1 MGKFLKSCL
10 NGIFMGVKPW
20 IFFGLFIPILFFIFH
35 PFDPVVV
42 FGVSMLVAV
51 LFLVNKWKKEM
62 PAAKKATEEAEKA
75 GVKFVDID
83 PEDETKESPIK
94 RFQNKFYPL
103 LGSSILSACMLSC
116 SYQMI
121 HSSATQRERKA
132 ALLGLHEAIP
142 TGEGRKVAL
151 ADSSA
156 VKEWNI
162 NNIEMVHLSDSNQ
175 YVTNS
180 DSILS
185 QETVDQMN
193 AILNELDS
201 IGKVKPAVV
210 ICRKLSNGDT
220 YRTAVD
226 LVNKY
231 GIGSRETGKGVCIV
245 VAYDQHAY
253 TIAPSRDMEGELPD
267 ALCSQLGRNYLQPY
281 LKNEQPDSAMLS
293 LTQALCQYVLDLQKN
308 AGDES
313 ALSALKDRGIFSGQ
327 SGMNMLIIL
336 LLCMLLGYYDDLYKW
351 TKPSKKIAPAANLQE
366 EEEPDQHEKH
376 TVKSETPK
384 PQNKGGHYGGG
395 SSGGGGATGSW

>member
-132 ALLGLHEAIP
+132 ALLGLHEATP
-142 TGEGRKVAL
+142 SGEGRKVAL

-162 NNIEMVHLSDSNQ
+162 NNIEMVHLADSNQ

-210 ICRKLSNGDT
+210 T
-220 YRTAVD
+220 P
-226 LVNKY
+226 
-231 GIGSRETGKGVCIV
+231 TG
-245 VAYDQHAY
+245 
-253 TIAPSRDMEGELPD
+253 
-267 ALCSQLGRNYLQPY
+267 
-281 LKNEQPDSAMLS
+281 
-293 LTQALCQYVLDLQKN
+293 
-308 AGDES
+308 
-313 ALSALKDRGIFSGQ
+313 
-327 SGMNMLIIL
+327 L
-336 LLCMLLGYYDDLYKW
+336 LLISSTNTASAAGRPERASASLWPTTSML
-351 TKPSKKIAPAANLQE
+351 TPSHRAVTWKENCP
-366 EEEPDQHEKH
+366 
-376 TVKSETPK
+376 TPCAV
-384 PQNKGGHYGGG
+384 N
-395 SSGGGGATGSW
+395 SGATTCNPI

>member
-132 ALLGLHEAIP
+132 ALLGLHEATP
-142 TGEGRKVAL
+142 SGEGRKVAL

-162 NNIEMVHLSDSNQ
+162 NNIDLVHLSDSNQ

-226 LVNKY
+226 
-231 GIGSRETGKGVCIV
+231 
-245 VAYDQHAY
+245 AY

-351 TKPSKKIAPAANLQE
+351 TKPSKKIASAANLQE

-395 SSGGGGATGSW
+395 SSGGGGATGGW